1 VTTTGVVSL
10 IDHVRVMTDEPA
22 LRRVTRARI
31 TEARVGVLATPEAAA
46 ARRVVDAAALVL
58 RHPAGRH
65 RRRPSCRIRQL
76 MTWRRRHDDEDAGN
90 SSQTAQQRDAGHTS

>member
-1 VTTTGVVSL
+1 VNIHDDAVDVYS
-10 IDHVRVMTDEPA
+10 R
-22 LRRVTRARI
+22 RRVTRARI

>member
-1 VTTTGVVSL
+1 MHIHDV
-10 IDHVRVMTDEPA
+10 A
-22 LRRVTRARI
+22 RRVTRARI

-65 RRRPSCRIRQL
+65 RRRPSCRIGQL